1 MYFVLLF
8 FLLAIS
14 AIVSASESACRN
26 INSKKIEELVEEN
39 NNSAVVLLRMMKD
52 PASLLATTM
61 ISNSFSN
68 AAITLMIFRKLISID
83 YLNNYLGY
91 LIAMLISGSTT
102 LVLVNLVPK
111 TLAAIRPEQT
121 ALKLAYPLRIL
132 YLFNKPF
139 VLVFSLIFKPLLQ
152 RMVRNYNQLMK
163 QLTAEEIKNIVDISH
178 ESGELEQY
186 ETEIIKSALTIDGIS
201 VSSVLTPRVDIECI
215 SVDATVKET
224 LDIMLEQE
232 YSRLPVFE
240 DSIDNIV
247 GIVHIKD
254 LFKATKNK
262 VENSNKSI
270 LPFVREAFHVPEN
283 KAVSE
288 LLKEMQIKRIQMAI
302 VSDEYGGTAGLV
314 TMEDIL
320 EQIVGDIRDEHDS
333 DELPMINEIDDKTVL
348 VNAMVS
354 VSEVNRILDV
364 ELPNNQTVGRLIFE
378 SLNDVPELGQIV
390 NINNVT
396 MQIKEIDGVR
406 VQKVLIQKIELNVTG
421 ELTESEMIKS

>member
-1 MYFVLLF
+1 
-8 FLLAIS
+8 
-14 AIVSASESACRN
+14 
-26 INSKKIEELVEEN
+26 
-39 NNSAVVLLRMMKD
+39 MMKD

-61 ISNSFSN
+61 ISNNFSN
-68 AAITLMIFRKLISID
+68 AAITLMIFRKLISFE
-83 YLNNYLGY
+83 YLNNYWGY
-91 LIAMLISGSTT
+91 LFAMLISGSTT
-102 LVLVNLVPK
+102 LIFVNLIPK
-111 TLAAIRPEQT
+111 TIAAVKPEET

-139 VLVFSLIFKPLLQ
+139 VLILSLVFKPLLQ
-152 RMVRNYNQLMK
+152 RMVKNYNQLMK
-163 QLTAEEIKNIVDISH
+163 KLTAEEIKDIVEIIH

-186 ETEIIKSALTIDGIS
+186 ETDIIKSALTIDGIS

-254 LFKATKNK
+254 LFKATKNRT
-262 VENSNKSI
+262 ENLNKSI
-270 LPFVREAFHVPEN
+270 LPFVREAFHVPET

-320 EQIVGDIRDEHDS
+320 EQIVGDIKDEHDS
-333 DELPMINEIDDKTVL
+333 DELPMINEIDDKTIL

-354 VSEVNRILDV
+354 VGEVNKILDV
-364 ELPNNQTVGRLIFE
+364 ELPNNQTIGRLIFE

-390 NINNVT
+390 KISNVI

-406 VQKVLIQKIELNVTG
+406 VQKVLIQKTEQFATG
-421 ELTESEMIKS
+421 ELAESEMTKSQT

>member
-1 MYFVLLF
+1 MLFV
-8 FLLAIS
+8 LLAIS

-26 INSKKIEELVEEN
+26 INSKKIEELVEQN
-39 NNSAVVLLRMMKD
+39 NNFAVVLLRMMKD

-61 ISNSFSN
+61 ISNNFSN
-68 AAITLMIFRKLISID
+68 AAITLMIFRKLISFE
-83 YLNNYLGY
+83 YLNNYWGY
-91 LIAMLISGSTT
+91 LFAMLISGSTT
-102 LVLVNLVPK
+102 LIFVNLIPK
-111 TLAAIRPEQT
+111 TIAAVKPEET

-139 VLVFSLIFKPLLQ
+139 VLILSLVFKPLLQ
-152 RMVRNYNQLMK
+152 RLVKNYNQLMK
-163 QLTAEEIKNIVDISH
+163 KLTAEEIKDIVEIIH

-186 ETEIIKSALTIDGIS
+186 ETDIIKSALTIDGIS

-254 LFKATKNK
+254 LFKATKNRT
-262 VENSNKSI
+262 ENLNKSI
-270 LPFVREAFHVPEN
+270 LPFVREAFHVPET

-320 EQIVGDIRDEHDS
+320 EQIVGDIKDEHDS
-333 DELPMINEIDDKTVL
+333 DELPMINEIDDKTIL

-354 VSEVNRILDV
+354 VGEVNKILDV
-364 ELPNNQTVGRLIFE
+364 ELPNNQTIGRLIFE
-378 SLNDVPELGQIV
+378 SLNDVPELGQVVKIS
-390 NINNVT
+390 NVI

-406 VQKVLIQKIELNVTG
+406 VQKVLIQKTEQFATG
-421 ELTESEMIKS
+421 ELAESEMTKSQT